1 MQDRQPPGESQPPA
15 TAMTP
20 NAQRALTPGRLGAQ
34 DNLTAHQ
41 LDHPSAMV
49 KRFGLAARWF
59 AWLFFKPVQ
68 FPPRI
73 ISDIKGLAKEG
84 SLVYVLSA
92 ISLLDYFYFN
102 WAFVEAG
109 LPLARFAN
117 GVSMTWLQPWRKGLF
132 GWFRRRVLRRPQ
144 KPAEEVLHG
153 LLRRREPV
161 MLFLRRAF
169 SLLDLLL
176 ARPQLGYLHELLD
189 AQRALPHPLL
199 IVPQLLVWERDPD
212 RSRSTILEEFFGDP
226 SAPGRLRKLVAFLL
240 NHRRAQ
246 VRAGDPI
253 NLLEFLAEH
262 PEPIEPSVLAEKL
275 RVRIANA
282 LQQEDRVVRGVPVK
296 PADQL
301 RREILSDPEVV
312 ADLNE
317 LARQSNTPLAV
328 VSREFDAN
336 LNEIA
341 ARYNMNVVA
350 GFSFLL
356 TLLWARIYEGIEI
369 DEDGLERIRQA
380 GKTAPVVVVPSHKSH
395 IDYLLVSYVF
405 YRAGLIPPHIAA
417 GENLSFFPLGF
428 LFRRAGAFFLRR
440 SFSGQ
445 PVYSAAFRHYVRK
458 LLSDGHWLEFFPEG
472 GRSRTGKLLPPKFG
486 LFKHVL
492 EAVADGKSE
501 DVILLPV
508 NFGYERLI
516 EEKAY
521 RKELEGGEKRAESP
535 VEVLKATSVLVHKYG
550 RIRVQFGEP
559 MSVRE
564 LLLEQGAL
572 QPAATR
578 DAKAFDTALKICGF
592 RVLGRINQ
600 AAVLTPTALVSAV
613 LLTKVH
619 KGITRGDLLLR
630 VGYLLDL
637 ASRRGAVL
645 SEPLVTAIQ
654 VRRQQILEA
663 EGLDQ
668 KRQLEAGGEPDP
680 FGLQAAR
687 AHAIGD
693 AVGDVVDKALQ
704 LFESAKWILR
714 RRFDDEDV
722 LIVRAEGRMHLDYY
736 KNNMLHVF
744 VPDALL
750 ACAVLAKLQHG
761 AAMTPAALHE
771 LTKFLSQ
778 LFRFEF
784 VYEPGVTFEAQYAR
798 TLAGFVQAGWLLERD
813 DGQLRVATSV
823 RGALRLYAKLLQS
836 FLESYDL
843 MAKAVRLLDP
853 ARTPGAIALAEQ
865 TFLDRVQIDAQKS
878 FDLGTVECYE
888 AVSKVNLT
896 NALRIFVEEGVLTQR
911 SESVGKKRLKLLSF
925 GGNEKSYRELQR
937 MTGLLRELL
946 APWTIDRL

>member
-1 MQDRQPPGESQPPA
+1 MSDSALPPPDPPPA
-15 TAMTP
+15 A
-20 NAQRALTPGRLGAQ
+20 ALTPQALRSVPLA
-34 DNLTAHQ
+34 DNLSAAE

-49 KRFGLAARWF
+49 KRFGLLARWF
-59 AWLFFKPVQ
+59 AWAFFKPVQ

-73 ISDIKGLAKEG
+73 VSDIKGLSKEG
-84 SLVYVLSA
+84 GLVYVLSA

-102 WAFVEAG
+102 WAFLQSG

-117 GVSMTWLQPWRKGLF
+117 GLSMTWLQPWRKGLV
-132 GWFRRRVLRRPQ
+132 GWFRRRVLRQPQ
-144 KPAEEVLHG
+144 RREEEVLHG

-161 MLFLRRAF
+161 MLFLRRSF

-176 ARPQLGYLHELLD
+176 ARPQLGYLHELLQ
-189 AQRALPHPLL
+189 AQREVSHPLL

-212 RSRSTILEEFFGDP
+212 RSRSTIIDGFFGDP
-226 SAPGRLRKLVAFLL
+226 SAPGRLRKLVAFGI

-253 NLLEFLAEH
+253 NLQEFLSEH
-262 PEPIEPSVLAEKL
+262 QLIGEPSLLAEKL
-275 RVRIANA
+275 RLRIAQA
-282 LQQEDRVVRGVPVK
+282 LRQEDRVVRGVPIK
-296 PADQL
+296 PPEQV
-301 RREILSDPEVV
+301 RREIIAEPEVQS
-312 ADLNE
+312 DLAH
-317 LARQSNTPLAV
+317 LAQQTSKSLEDVKA
-328 VSREFDAN
+328 EFDAN
-336 LNEIA
+336 LDEIA

-369 DEDGLERIRQA
+369 DEEGLERIRHA
-380 GKTAPVVVVPSHKSH
+380 GRTAPIVVVPSHKSH
-395 IDYLLVSYVF
+395 IDYLIISYVF

-417 GENLSFFPLGF
+417 GANLSFFPMGY

-445 PVYSAAFRHYVRK
+445 PIYAAAFRHYVRK
-458 LLSDGHWLEFFPEG
+458 LLADGHWLEFFPEG

-492 EAVADGKSE
+492 EAVADGKRD
-501 DVILLPV
+501 DVVLLPA

-521 RKELEGGEKRAESP
+521 RKELEGGEKKAESP

-559 MSVRE
+559 MSVRA
-564 LLLEQGAL
+564 LLEEQGAMG
-572 QPAATR
+572 PAGQR
-578 DAKAFDTALKICGF
+578 DAKAFDTALKVCGF

-600 AAVLTPTALVSAV
+600 AAVLTPTALVAAV
-613 LLTKVH
+613 LMTKVH

-663 EGLDQ
+663 EGRDQ
-668 KRQLEAGGEPDP
+668 ARQQAAGGEPDP

-687 AHAIGD
+687 AK
-693 AVGDVVDKALQ
+693 AVGQAVGEVVDKALQ
-704 LFESAKWILR
+704 LFEGAKWILR

-722 LIVRAEGRMHLDYY
+722 LIVRAEGRLHLDYY
-736 KNNMLHVF
+736 KNNLLHLF
-744 VPDALL
+744 VAEALL

-761 AAMTPAALHE
+761 TSMTPAALEE

-784 VYEPGVTFEAQYAR
+784 VYEPGVRFETQYAR
-798 TLAGFVQAGWLLERD
+798 TLDSFVQAGWMRQRG
-813 DGQLRVATSV
+813 DGQLQVATSV

-843 MAKAVRLLDP
+843 LAKAVRLLDP
-853 ARTPGAIALAEQ
+853 AQTPGAVALTEDA
-865 TFLDRVQIDAQKS
+865 FLDRVQVDAQKA

-896 NALRIFVEEGVLTQR
+896 NALRIFVEEGVLVQR
-911 SESVGKKRLKLLSF
+911 SEAVGKKRLKLLTF
-925 GGNEKSYRELQR
+925 GGNDKAYNELQR
-937 MTGLLRELL
+937 ITGLLRELL